1 MAWARAGEPSVS
13 TFRGS
18 EPGVVSTSRG
28 ADMAASDRFRTHEV
42 ENQVPALGAYN
53 AFLADT
59 ALREA
64 VAREGGG
71 WAETELTRFGEVA
84 GGEMIELGFAA
95 NENRPRL

>member
-1 MAWARAGEPSVS
+1 
-13 TFRGS
+13 
-18 EPGVVSTSRG
+18 
-28 ADMAASDRFRTHEV
+28 MAASDRFRTHEV

-71 WAETELTRFGEVA
+71 WAETELTRIGIDLKGAVERMREQVQNV
-84 GGEMIELGFAA
+84 E
-95 NENRPRL
+95 